1 MTNLTY
7 HIASNGKY
15 WQAAWRDS
23 AGRRKRKS
31 LGPKATTSRKQA
43 EEMLQR
49 IIAEH
54 AKTPALRDVPRS
66 GQLGPWIDRYFVIR
80 EDELDSATTA
90 IHRRTS
96 RLLLEFFPEICR
108 IDQISKASATDWR
121 MWLRRNKK
129 LGEATVCKHVRVAKV
144 MMNRAVSE
152 DIAAV
157 HHFGHLKGT
166 APRVQVFDR
175 ELVTLELIE
184 RVVAAAGTEA
194 AAMITIGYFTGMRTS
209 EILHLQ
215 WDHID
220 MDRNVITVVPR
231 GNVETTKQRIREVR
245 IEPELWAWL
254 AARERDTDTVLG
266 MVERGRVN
274 LAARLVK
281 EACEAAGV
289 QPFTIQKLR
298 QTRDTLWH
306 SRYPSH
312 VACAWLGHSEATARK
327 HYLSVPESMYSH
339 SEATS
344 DRPSRPQAGGGAGV
358 NGPNRPTTS
367 LPAQLR
373 VLHRGGI
380 Q

>member
-1 MTNLTY
+1 
-7 HIASNGKY
+7 
-15 WQAAWRDS
+15 
-23 AGRRKRKS
+23 
-31 LGPKATTSRKQA
+31 
-43 EEMLQR
+43 
-49 IIAEH
+49 
-54 AKTPALRDVPRS
+54 
-66 GQLGPWIDRYFVIR
+66 
-80 EDELDSATTA
+80 
-90 IHRRTS
+90 
-96 RLLLEFFPEICR
+96 
-108 IDQISKASATDWR
+108 
-121 MWLRRNKK
+121 
-129 LGEATVCKHVRVAKV
+129 
-144 MMNRAVSE
+144 
-152 DIAAV
+152 
-157 HHFGHLKGT
+157 
-166 APRVQVFDR
+166 
-175 ELVTLELIE
+175 
-184 RVVAAAGTEA
+184 
-194 AAMITIGYFTGMRTS
+194 
-209 EILHLQ
+209 
-215 WDHID
+215 